1 MHDHA
6 PPDDDRRALLREE
19 IANSITHALGFL
31 ASVVGLPFLVDAAVT
46 RGEPRHV
53 VGATIF
59 GGALV
64 VMYAASMLYH
74 AVQVP
79 RAKRVLRVVDH
90 TAIYLLI
97 AGTYTPF
104 TLGALYGPVGWS
116 LLATVWTL
124 AAFGIALKLTVGFR
138 YPRLSLGV
146 YLLMGWLAVLAVQPI
161 VERVGTVGASWLL
174 AGGLCYTAGVWFY
187 VRDRLRYRHA
197 LWHVCVLGG
206 SVCHFF
212 AVLWHAV
219 PSGSVG

>member
-1 MHDHA
+1 MSDPAPHA
-6 PPDDDRRALLREE
+6 PLDAERARLREE
-19 IANSITHALGFL
+19 VANSITHGLGFV
-31 ASVVGLPFLVDAAVT
+31 ASVVGLPFLVSAAVA
-46 RGEPRHV
+46 RGESRHV

-74 AVQVP
+74 AIQTP

-104 TLGALYGPVGWS
+104 TLGALHGPVGWW
-116 LLATVWTL
+116 LLAAIWTL
-124 AAFGIALKLTVGFR
+124 AAGGIALKLTVGFR

-146 YLLMGWLAVLAVQPI
+146 YLLMGWMAVLAVHPI
-161 VERVGTVGASWLL
+161 IERVGTVGASWLL

-212 AVLWHAV
+212 AVLWHSV
-219 PSGSVG
+219 PTSA